1 MRKKTLKAAT
11 VPLKTRGERDQIPGY
26 SQMQYNIKQI
36 KQYNTK
42 QNAVNIPH
50 VAWLL
55 LMEVMREKSWVL
67 KYKEKHAKLNLFLP
81 SVIDHL

>member
-1 MRKKTLKAAT
+1 MRKKTLKAAM

-26 SQMQYNIKQI
+26 SQTQYNIKQI

-42 QNAVNIPH
+42 QNTVNIPH

-55 LMEVMREKSWVL
+55 LMEVMRGKSWVL